1 MVYFDDIIV
10 LSSPTEVIPRL
21 ISQLRSKFSVKD
33 LGVLHYLLGIE
44 VSSSLSDSLLLQQ
57 RKYALSFFAR
67 AGMLKCTHVTTPMS
81 SSECMCSAHAD
92 PLSVEEVTQYRS
104 IFGGLH
110 YLTVA
115 RLDLSFVVNKVRQY
129 LHEPCTP
136 HWSAVKRIIR
146 YVCHIVDSELQL
158 RSSSSALL
166 SAFLDEDWL
175 VVWMTDNPWAAM
187 LSFMEDI

>member
-1 MVYFDDIIV
+1 
-10 LSSPTEVIPRL
+10 
-21 ISQLRSKFSVKD
+21 
-33 LGVLHYLLGIE
+33 
-44 VSSSLSDSLLLQQ
+44 
-57 RKYALSFFAR
+57 
-67 AGMLKCTHVTTPMS
+67 
-81 SSECMCSAHAD
+81 MCSAHAD
-92 PLSVEEVTQYRS
+92 PLSVEEATQYRS

-110 YLTVA
+110 YLTVT

-136 HWSAVKRIIR
+136 HWSAVKRILR

-175 VVWMTDNPWAAM
+175 VVWMTDNPWGGYAIFYGGYLIA
-187 LSFMEDI
+187 